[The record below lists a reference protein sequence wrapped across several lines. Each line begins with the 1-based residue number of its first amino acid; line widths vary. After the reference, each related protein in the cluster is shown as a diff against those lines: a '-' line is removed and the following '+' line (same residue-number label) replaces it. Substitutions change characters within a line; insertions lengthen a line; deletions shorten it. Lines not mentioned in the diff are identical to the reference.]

1 MNLQEIG
8 AQIRRSRLGRGLTQ
22 AQLAAAAHVTRTTLN
37 RLENGLL
44 KDLGVRK
51 VAALLDQ
58 VGLGLEVTDLS
69 FESRKPNLLRQ
80 ASISA
85 SVSFKEALSE
95 EALERILLTGK
106 VPKDYR
112 PHMRRLLEETPAPLM
127 NQLISQVERWAP
139 PGKVSRN
146 LKTIRATVG
155 LSSPSSNR

>member
-8 AQIRRSRLGRGLTQ
+8 AQIRRSRLARGLTQ
-22 AQLAAAAHVTRTTLN
+22 AQLAAAAHITRTTLN

-44 KDLGVRK
+44 RDLGVRK

-58 VGLGLEVTDLS
+58 LGLGLAVTDLS
-69 FESRKPNLLRQ
+69 LESRKPNLLRQ

-95 EALERILLTGK
+95 EALARILLTGK

-112 PHMRRLLEETPAPLM
+112 PHVRRLLEETPAPLM

-146 LKTIRATVG
+146 LKNIRATLG

>member
-22 AQLAAAAHVTRTTLN
+22 AQLAAAAHITRTTLN

-95 EALERILLTGK
+95 EALEPVSYTHLDVYKRQVLGDGCSERSKEIA
-106 VPKDYR
+106 R
-112 PHMRRLLEETPAPLM
+112 QLM
-127 NQLISQVERWAP
+127 QQSPGDGHRQLRFVLH
-139 PGKVSRN
+139 V
-146 LKTIRATVG
+146 
-155 LSSPSSNR
+155 LSLIHI